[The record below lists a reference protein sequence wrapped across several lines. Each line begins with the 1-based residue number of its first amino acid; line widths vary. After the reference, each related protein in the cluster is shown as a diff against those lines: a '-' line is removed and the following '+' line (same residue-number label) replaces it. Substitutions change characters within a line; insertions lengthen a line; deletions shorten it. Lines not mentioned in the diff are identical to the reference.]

1 MNTLLRF
8 TKELTEYD
16 PLLRK
21 RVESL
26 YHKIFEGV
34 GTQAALDKLK
44 EKVGTNP
51 METEGEGVFDLATGA
66 GYEDG
71 KDANPE
77 EALDKAID
85 TGIDQGNMSD
95 FGTAIPGESMAPTE
109 DDLGFGSD
117 PDETF
122 GNDLGADNSL
132 FDLGEEENEGGKGE
146 GDIFGEDSG
155 SSDDLGLDG
164 LDDEFEEGDEG
175 GDGEEPGDTGD
186 LNLGL

>member
-34 GTQAALDKLK
+34 GTAAALDNLRS
-44 EKVGTNP
+44 KVGTNP
-51 METEGEGVFDLATGA
+51 METEGEGVFDLAAGA
-66 GYEDG
+66 GYDEG

-95 FGTAIPGESMAPTE
+95 FGTAIPDESMAPTE
-109 DDLGFGSD
+109 DDLGFGDD

-122 GNDLGADNSL
+122 GNDLGADEDL
-132 FDLGEEENEGGKGE
+132 FDT
-146 GDIFGEDSG
+146 GDDGDLFGEYSG

-164 LDDEFEEGDEG
+164 LDDEFDEG
-175 GDGEEPGDTGD
+175 GGEGGEAPGDTVED
-186 LNLGL
+186 LDLGI